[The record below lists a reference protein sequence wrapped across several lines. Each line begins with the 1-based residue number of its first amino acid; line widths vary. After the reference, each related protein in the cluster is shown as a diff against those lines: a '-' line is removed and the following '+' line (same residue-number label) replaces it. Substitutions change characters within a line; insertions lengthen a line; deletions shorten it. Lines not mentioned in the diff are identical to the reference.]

1 MIKLSYKSMPMTIRP
16 RKYGFID
23 YIKIPYSIQP
33 FYAFLLILFTI
44 ISALVP
50 SIQVL
55 VTASF
60 VDTALDIFTN
70 GSPDRIY
77 MPLLLLILLS
87 AYTYSS
93 GVFVNLIRTRME
105 MRIGEEFRIAITEKR
120 SRLEYQHIENN
131 DSWELISR
139 VSKDPEIRIYGG
151 YSILLDVVSIIL
163 KVASILMVLAAQVWW
178 AALAIIAFSV
188 PLFLVAI
195 KSGKTNY
202 EAFKEANKYNR
213 KAWYLQ
219 WVLSGRENVEERAL
233 FGYTEGVIDKWYVE
247 YETARKI
254 NLRTQAK
261 NFVKM
266 KSSSIITIIVAVL
279 IAGVLLLPL
288 SNGLI
293 SIGMFMGLV
302 NACFSLVQMMSWQ
315 LSYVTQQ
322 LANNNEYLKDLSN
335 FSQLEETEGANDMPA
350 ADIDMFKLESIEF
363 KNVSF
368 KYPGTDRYILK
379 DCSFILDK
387 DKHYA
392 FVGENGAGKTTITKL
407 LTGLYPDFEG
417 QISINGQSI
426 KEYSY
431 SQLKAIFS
439 VVYQDFA
446 KYYISL
452 KDNIALGKINGIEES
467 RIKEAI
473 REIDLEE
480 AVDKLEKGIDTPLG
494 KILEGGSD
502 LSGGQWQRV
511 AIARTLVSSAPL
523 YILDEPTAAL
533 DPVAESRVYD
543 LFGKISRGRM
553 TVFITH
559 RLGAA
564 KLADE
569 ILVLVDGK
577 ITELGSHDQLMTQ
590 QGLYAE
596 MFEAQRSWY
605 N

>member
-1 MIKLSYKSMPMTIRP
+1 M
-16 RKYGFID
+16 
-23 YIKIPYSIQP
+23 
-33 FYAFLLILFTI
+33 
-44 ISALVP
+44 
-50 SIQVL
+50 
-55 VTASF
+55 
-60 VDTALDIFTN
+60 
-70 GSPDRIY
+70 
-77 MPLLLLILLS
+77 
-87 AYTYSS
+87 
-93 GVFVNLIRTRME
+93 
-105 MRIGEEFRIAITEKR
+105 
-120 SRLEYQHIENN
+120 
-131 DSWELISR
+131 
-139 VSKDPEIRIYGG
+139 
-151 YSILLDVVSIIL
+151 
-163 KVASILMVLAAQVWW
+163 
-178 AALAIIAFSV
+178 
-188 PLFLVAI
+188 
-195 KSGKTNY
+195 
-202 EAFKEANKYNR
+202 
-213 KAWYLQ
+213 
-219 WVLSGRENVEERAL
+219 
-233 FGYTEGVIDKWYVE
+233 
-247 YETARKI
+247 
-254 NLRTQAK
+254 
-261 NFVKM
+261 
-266 KSSSIITIIVAVL
+266 
-279 IAGVLLLPL
+279 
-288 SNGLI
+288 
-293 SIGMFMGLV
+293 
-302 NACFSLVQMMSWQ
+302 
-315 LSYVTQQ
+315 
-322 LANNNEYLKDLSN
+322 
-335 FSQLEETEGANDMPA
+335 
-350 ADIDMFKLESIEF
+350 
-363 KNVSF
+363 
-368 KYPGTDRYILK
+368 
-379 DCSFILDK
+379 
-387 DKHYA
+387 
-392 FVGENGAGKTTITKL
+392 
-407 LTGLYPDFEG
+407 TGLYNDFEG
-417 QISINGQSI
+417 EILVNGRNISEYTQS
-426 KEYSY
+426 E
-431 SQLKAIFS
+431 LKAFFS